1 MNNVLQIVLIVF
13 SLIWVLLLFYL
24 IRKNKLPIKY
34 SIIWFTPLIILLL
47 LVLFPGVISFFA
59 SLLGMV
65 SSTNLIVGIILTVL
79 LIITLLLT
87 LIIANLKRK
96 ITMLIQE
103 ISILKE
109 QK

>member
-1 MNNVLQIVLIVF
+1 MNSTLRIILVVF
-13 SLIWVLLLFYL
+13 CLVWVLLLFYL

-34 SIIWFTPLIILLL
+34 SVIWFIPMCSLLL
-47 LVLFPGVISFFA
+47 LVLFPNFVSYCV

-65 SSTNLIVGIILTVL
+65 SSTNFVVGIILTIL

-96 ITMLIQE
+96 ITLLIQE
-103 ISILKE
+103 VSILKE
-109 QK
+109 KK